1 MVVLFLVFLVTFTL
15 FFIAAAPFYLP
26 TNSVQVLQFSTF
38 FFPAVV
44 ILTGVSWYLTVVLAC
59 ISLMSTFFYVCG
71 KIQKNLNVH

>member
-38 FFPAVV
+38 LLTFFFPAVV
-44 ILTGVSWYLTVVLAC
+44 DLAGVS
-59 ISLMSTFFYVCG
+59 
-71 KIQKNLNVH
+71 